1 MSELTSKRVTTSG
14 PRAMVVGLV
23 ERGGEVLIVRKG
35 VAPGH
40 FLSGQWHVPGGRV
53 EAGESL
59 EAAVKREI
67 GEEAG
72 IEVDVVES
80 LGVVELEEQRAK
92 AHWFRCV
99 HRGGELRAGD
109 DVVEVEY
116 VAPGEAVRRFP
127 PGSGGHF
134 PTAVRSY
141 FGLAR
146 GV

>member
-1 MSELTSKRVTTSG
+1 MTTSD
-14 PRAMVVGLV
+14 PRAMVVVGLV
-23 ERGGEVLIVRKG
+23 EREGEVLIARKR
-35 VAPGH
+35 VVEGH

-53 EAGESL
+53 EAGEPL
-59 EAAVKREI
+59 EDAVKREI
-67 GEEAG
+67 REEAG

-92 AHWFRCV
+92 VHWFRCV

-127 PGSGGHF
+127 PDSARHF
-134 PTAVRSY
+134 PDAVKVF

-146 GV
+146 GT